1 MPPLYDYVCNT
12 EVVRCPYCGVI
23 KTDENSPEG
32 CCGESSA
39 HFVREACLNEYTVFY
54 TSVTKAE
61 IEEADERCPSCSGK
75 EKERL
80 ISTGTSHILKGKWFK
95 QGY

>member
-1 MPPLYDYVCNT
+1 MPIYRYKCSTQLPLDQNQIDAEMT
-12 EVVRCPYCGVI
+12 IHCG
-23 KTDENSPEG
+23 
-32 CCGESSA
+32 
-39 HFVREACLNEYTVFY
+39 HEYEVFY

-61 IEEADERCPSCSGK
+61 IEEPDEVCTKCGGK

>member
-1 MPPLYDYVCNT
+1 MPIYQYKCKSIVKADNSKD
-12 EVVRCPYCGVI
+12 PYMGGRDFTCG
-23 KTDENSPEG
+23 
-32 CCGESSA
+32 
-39 HFVREACLNEYTVFY
+39 HEYTVFY

-61 IEEADERCPSCSGK
+61 IEEADERCPICLGK

>member
-1 MPPLYDYVCNT
+1 MPIYRYKCNT
-12 EVVRCPYCGVI
+12 PIGEPFETVGEFGEEVIDQETCG
-23 KTDENSPEG
+23 
-32 CCGESSA
+32 
-39 HFVREACLNEYTVFY
+39 HEYEVFY

-61 IEEADERCPSCSGK
+61 LEEADERCPVCSGK